1 MSNMAQAAARER
13 FARKNEAEDLRR
25 AFEHL
30 DAKGDGKIDAEE
42 LEQVFKQLTH
52 KCKKADI
59 EDMIWEVDDDC
70 DKAVSWAEFQAMFTR
85 CRNDKSG
92 YEPRRLYN
100 VVEFLMNDKDDSGAV
115 SVEEV
120 MGILY
125 LRYGRQLLDSQLED
139 IFGTSDTNT
148 GRELSLTEFLHSL
161 NLSQVKQM
169 RSKGPSSSSVA
180 AKKK

>member
-1 MSNMAQAAARER
+1 
-13 FARKNEAEDLRR
+13 
-25 AFEHL
+25 
-30 DAKGDGKIDAEE
+30 
-42 LEQVFKQLTH
+42 
-52 KCKKADI
+52 
-59 EDMIWEVDDDC
+59 
-70 DKAVSWAEFQAMFTR
+70 
-85 CRNDKSG
+85 
-92 YEPRRLYN
+92 
-100 VVEFLMNDKDDSGAV
+100 MNDKDDSGAV

-125 LRYGRQLLDSQLED
+125 LRYGRQLLDSVRSRARTEGETLSRRPFCHFPSARPVCSRLPPPPPPYSFLSQQLED

-169 RSKGPSSSSVA
+169 RSKVRFQQRANPAAVSVRCVASLTRPGHAPRSAQGPASSLAA